1 MIGSLKARWHAFV
14 AVPRGQ
20 RFEAHH
26 ERTHRPDAPG
36 WMRVATLAMGSALLV
51 LGIVM
56 IVLPGPG
63 LLAIIAGGILLAEE
77 SSTAARVLDR
87 LDLFA
92 CRAVMR
98 WRARK
103 ARAPSR

>member
-1 MIGSLKARWHAFV
+1 MTRTLKARWHAFV

-26 ERTHRPDAPG
+26 ERAHRPNAPG
-36 WMRVATLAMGSALLV
+36 WMRVAMLTVGSILLV

-63 LLAIIAGGILLAEE
+63 LLAIIAGGVIVAEE
-77 SSTAARVLDR
+77 SSRAARVMDR

-92 CRAVMR
+92 YRAVAR

-103 ARAPSR
+103 ARTPSR